1 MDTSWEHRIQICL
14 WTFRLG
20 ILYTAIAPSQIVLA
34 NCLDYQRFNAI
45 AHTMSRHRH
54 TGFAIIMLDLKSTEH
69 LKLATVYKIVR
80 GYWSMPK
87 RERER
92 MTMPMCHACLSP
104 SVKWQESKQF
114 YSRACEYLKHWKWNF
129 SNANGSGQGQ
139 CDSFSVDG
147 AKTFIWKNA
156 QLNQLYETAGVKRRF
171 KRWCKSIDCN
181 LMD

>member
-87 RERER
+87 REND
-92 MTMPMCHACLSP
+92 HAHVSCLSQP
-104 SVKWQESKQF
+104 IDEMTGVSIIPMSEQDIQVNTRPCPIRVNSPGRHVQSFELYDSSITRVLLSWLYDALRLHCASF
-114 YSRACEYLKHWKWNF
+114 ARHLRTTLTGGFIRLK
-129 SNANGSGQGQ
+129 
-139 CDSFSVDG
+139 
-147 AKTFIWKNA
+147 
-156 QLNQLYETAGVKRRF
+156 
-171 KRWCKSIDCN
+171 
-181 LMD
+181 